1 MTNNRDLTKAKAA
14 AALQEFLDERGPA
27 LERLRERLMAEG
39 QDPSAFLDGTI

>member
-1 MTNNRDLTKAKAA
+1 MTNYRDLTKANA
-14 AALQEFLDERGPA
+14 AALQEFLNERGLA